1 MTQIVGICGNLG
13 SGKDTSAGILKLYGY
28 KHLAFAWHIKKFIQK
43 VFLFTDD
50 QLWGPSEQRNARDP
64 RSCED
69 WRNSVGVES
78 YYSIRSTEYNRH
90 KGEFL
95 QALFPNDKYLHM
107 ESLDNWFNIC
117 RKNFPD
123 PSPRQLL
130 QTLGTEWGRAIDPDI
145 WAKAT
150 LREAQKY
157 EKVVISDVRFLN
169 EVDLINEAGGE
180 VVKITR
186 YTDDLALET
195 GNKAHTSE
203 TEQLTIPVE
212 KFHCVIENNGSILD
226 LHTYLAWDLELY
238 LPKEIKENYEG

>member
-28 KHLAFAWHIKKFIQK
+28 KHLAFAWHIKQFLQE
-43 VFLFTDD
+43 VFEFTDD
-50 QLWGPSEQRNARDP
+50 QLWGPSEFRNAPEPESIDNDYYWENNKHRFYDNSRDFVNKLFLDENAVKKNNYHALLINWFEQ
-64 RSCED
+64 CEKD
-69 WRNSVGVES
+69 
-78 YYSIRSTEYNRH
+78 
-90 KGEFL
+90 
-95 QALFPNDKYLHM
+95 FPN
-107 ESLDNWFNIC
+107 
-117 RKNFPD
+117 

-212 KFHCVIENNGSILD
+212 KFHCVIENNGSIVD
-226 LHTYLAWDLELY
+226 LHTYLEMNLML
-238 LPKEIKENYEG
+238 

>member
-28 KHLAFAWHIKKFIQK
+28 KHLAFAWHIKKFLQD
-43 VFLFTDD
+43 VFGFTTE
-50 QLWGPSEQRNARDP
+50 QLWGPSEFRNAPDP
-64 RSCED
+64 D
-69 WRNSVGVES
+69 SVGNEYYWENVDYKFKLFVDGFVNSIFTGES
-78 YYSIRSTEYNRH
+78 LESKRLYTVSLFEWFY
-90 KGEFL
+90 KC
-95 QALFPNDKYLHM
+95 QVAFPN
-107 ESLDNWFNIC
+107 
-117 RKNFPD
+117 
-123 PSPRQLL
+123 PSPRLLL
-130 QTLGTEWGRAIDPDI
+130 QTLGTEWGRSIDPDI

-169 EVDLINEAGGE
+169 EVDLINEANGK
-180 VVKITR
+180 VAKITR

-195 GNKAHTSE
+195 GNKSHTSE